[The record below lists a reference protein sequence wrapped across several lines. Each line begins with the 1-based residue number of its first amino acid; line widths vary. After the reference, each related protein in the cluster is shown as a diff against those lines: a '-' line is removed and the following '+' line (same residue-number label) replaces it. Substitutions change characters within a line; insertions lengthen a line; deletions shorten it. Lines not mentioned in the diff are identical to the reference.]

1 VQPVD
6 SNVQDQVDSR
16 VSSQMANQ
24 VALLV
29 AKPVVDERISLP
41 TACVSLASSHLEPFC
56 AQVCTYSAL
65 RRTVIPGTQRRAF
78 YLCLVRV
85 WCCSLPLGANRRA
98 VLPQTALEFIH
109 SAAPRTHSTA
119 GRDGGASSGSAAV
132 ERQPPA
138 NSGGLQEPL
147 PAATS
152 CEATLHMNGLVA
164 RFEDALKRHEECL
177 HRPRLARWV
186 LAWSRAEGA
195 PTCRAAEHALHH

>member
-24 VALLV
+24 AALLV

-78 YLCLVRV
+78 YLCR
-85 WCCSLPLGANRRA
+85 CPCM
-98 VLPQTALEFIH
+98 VL
-109 SAAPRTHSTA
+109 
-119 GRDGGASSGSAAV
+119 
-132 ERQPPA
+132 QPP
-138 NSGGLQEPL
+138 
-147 PAATS
+147 
-152 CEATLHMNGLVA
+152 
-164 RFEDALKRHEECL
+164 
-177 HRPRLARWV
+177 PRRQ
-186 LAWSRAEGA
+186 
-195 PTCRAAEHALHH
+195 